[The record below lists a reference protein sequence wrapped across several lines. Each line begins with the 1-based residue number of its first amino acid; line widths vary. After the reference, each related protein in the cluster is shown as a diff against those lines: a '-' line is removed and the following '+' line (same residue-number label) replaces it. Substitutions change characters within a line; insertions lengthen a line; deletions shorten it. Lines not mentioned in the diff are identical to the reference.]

1 MTRSAWMW
9 LAAILLA
16 SSALVRAADENLR
29 IVPIVSKDDV
39 VVSFEGADTYTDEVR
54 AAISSGLRTTF
65 TYEVELRMLVPA
77 WVDRTIAS
85 SVVSVTDQYDNL
97 TRRHTL
103 SRMIDGRVE
112 QASVTE
118 DEAVVKQWLTIVQP
132 AAAHPDVEA
141 GPEPR
146 LLRQGSRSCPP
157 AWRVA
162 ARMDDRHQ
170 RADQV
175 HLRPLR
181 TFRLSC
187 RRLRVVT
194 RLAAGRHARLSMP
207 AVPRD
212 SDRSPPCTR
221 CRESSSRARSR

>member
-1 MTRSAWMW
+1 MLLVVI
-9 LAAILLA
+9 LAA

-39 VVSFEGADTYTDEVR
+39 VVSFEGTDTYNDEVR

-85 SVVSVTDQYDNL
+85 FVVSVSDQYDNL

-118 DEAVVKQWLTIVQP
+118 DEVVAKHWLTSFS
-132 AAAHPDVEA
+132 
-141 GPEPR
+141 R
-146 LLRQGSRSCPP
+146 LPLIRTSKLDQSRDYYV
-157 AWRVA
+157 RV
-162 ARMDDRHQ
+162 RGRI
-170 RADQV
+170 
-175 HLRPLR
+175 RPHGASVLGWTSAVSGQAKF
-181 TFRLSC
+181 TF
-187 RRLRVVT
+187 
-194 RLAAGRHARLSMP
+194 
-207 AVPRD
+207 VP
-212 SDRSPPCTR
+212 
-221 CRESSSRARSR
+221 